1 MDAVEFFQT
10 VNRLC
15 KNRSCAGCPICKKG
29 MIKDMCMVRRTVML
43 GDASVESIEEM
54 ISIVEQWA
62 KEHPVKTRQSEF
74 LKMFPNADM
83 QRIYTLF
90 PCVID
95 QTIRPTRCDKYK
107 SFSSPKKCVECRDD
121 YWNEEVP
128 DND

>member
-29 MIKDMCMVRRTVML
+29 MIKDMCMVRRTVIL

-74 LKMFPNADM
+74 LKMFPNAKTM
-83 QRIYTLF
+83 GG
-90 PCVID
+90 VIAICPND
-95 QTIRPTRCDKYK
+95 IDSTYRNMEYCDH
-107 SFSSPKKCVECRDD
+107 SFCEECGKK
-121 YWNEEVP
+121 YWNEEVT

>member
-62 KEHPVKTRQSEF
+62 KEHPIKTRQSEF
-74 LKMFPNADM
+74 LKSFPNAYLRTITRLLPCELDK
-83 QRIYTLF
+83 TLK
-90 PCVID
+90 PLRCAKYGYLSI
-95 QTIRPTRCDKYK
+95 TCRCDR
-107 SFSSPKKCVECRDD
+107 CRDD
-121 YWNEEVP
+121 YWNEEVTE
-128 DND
+128 